1 MLDVSISKDLT
12 MKEKF
17 EAEEIHK
24 KNVEGPITAIAYTME
39 ELMIATNNFSQD
51 NLLGEG
57 TSARVYK
64 GKFSNGKVVTE
75 LQSFL
80 SISVVIKIEHI
91 KNQKIC

>member
-1 MLDVSISKDLT
+1 MLDVSIPKALT
-12 MKEKF
+12 TK
-17 EAEEIHK
+17 EIHK

-39 ELMIATNNFSQD
+39 ELMIATSNFSQD

-64 GKFSNGKVVTE
+64 GKFSYGKVVTE

-80 SISVVIKIEHI
+80 SISVVIKIEH
-91 KNQKIC
+91 KK